1 MCATPAAMG
10 DSRRRQDL
18 ASQTRR
24 LQCSLDQVPRS
35 SGFPQ
40 LPGFFK
46 PLEFGEQS
54 VLPRTGC
61 PTPTCSGNPT
71 FQAAPRLTGPKFFP
85 ATWAVSPEPLVS
97 LQTEPVEQ
105 QRSSFDQHLAT
116 EDFQN
121 SDTSGMLNP
130 LSPGGV
136 GAAST
141 SGPRTPF
148 RTGEHVNPGPRGIP
162 VSLHD
167 ALPAGQWP
175 HRPAAGEGARRPCG
189 LTRACLWASTRK
201 QRIAAKERS
210 TRRSNALFWKF
221 WRPAAQH
228 STQQHEV
235 LVPTPHG
242 ASAQPEPGCE
252 QECRETALKVG
263 EPTRRKPI

>member
-1 MCATPAAMG
+1 M
-10 DSRRRQDL
+10 
-18 ASQTRR
+18 
-24 LQCSLDQVPRS
+24 SLH
-35 SGFPQ
+35 
-40 LPGFFK
+40 
-46 PLEFGEQS
+46 
-54 VLPRTGC
+54 
-61 PTPTCSGNPT
+61 
-71 FQAAPRLTGPKFFP
+71 
-85 ATWAVSPEPLVS
+85 
-97 LQTEPVEQ
+97 TEPVEQ

-162 VSLHD
+162 VSLRD

-235 LVPTPHG
+235 VVPTPHG
-242 ASAQPEPGCE
+242 AE
-252 QECRETALKVG
+252 QECRVTALKVG
-263 EPTRRKPI
+263 EPTRRKPRRLAVPSATSGHQRQRRPRPAAAFPSWVTSPPSFAASRPKIPACKVQHLPARIGLG